1 MKLNYDCVR
10 DVLLY
15 LEKNLNFKN
24 DVLFK
29 KSFSTPDLKYS
40 HEDIIYT
47 VLKLTEADFL
57 FTSRRKPRYDALLPY
72 PPDVKVF
79 DITYAGHEF
88 LNTIRDNKIWNNVKK
103 SLSTLTSYSFKILID
118 IASNIAI
125 QKALSN
131 LSQ

>member
-29 KSFSTPDLKYS
+29 KSISTPDLKYS

-47 VLKLTEADFL
+47 VLKLAEADFL
-57 FTSRRKPRYDALLPY
+57 FTSRRKPRFDALLPY

-79 DITYAGHEF
+79 DITYTSHEF